1 MVSYRKIINPQVR
14 FRKHSI
20 LLFFQC
26 VVPFFR
32 SYEIQ
37 PVPSRLTS
45 GNFIQTSYN
54 VKVANI
60 FLITNTLKN
69 IYNEVYPKIPR
80 NSIGLISGLNER
92 LCFIASR
99 ATGSLSTTQGWIL
112 CFKCHR
118 YSKNDVDRLVHN
130 HLLFI
135 NFMRIG
141 LRCKSNPLPQ
151 GTSQAFLQLF
161 YFIYLKA

>member
-92 LCFIASR
+92 LCFIASWQ
-99 ATGSLSTTQGWIL
+99 LDL
-112 CFKCHR
+112 CQPLKDGFF
-118 YSKNDVDRLVHN
+118 V
-130 HLLFI
+130 
-135 NFMRIG
+135 
-141 LRCKSNPLPQ
+141 SNAIDIAK
-151 GTSQAFLQLF
+151 TMSIA
-161 YFIYLKA
+161 

>member
-1 MVSYRKIINPQVR
+1 MFAKLIRIRK
-14 FRKHSI
+14 F
-20 LLFFQC
+20 
-26 VVPFFR
+26 
-32 SYEIQ
+32 
-37 PVPSRLTS
+37 
-45 GNFIQTSYN
+45 
-54 VKVANI
+54 VANI

-118 YSKNDVDRLVHN
+118 YSKNNVDRLVHN

-135 NFMRIG
+135 NFMRLG
-141 LRCKSNPLPQ
+141 LRCKGNPLPQ

>member
-1 MVSYRKIINPQVR
+1 MASYRKIINPQVR

-99 ATGSLSTTQGWIL
+99 ATGSL
-112 CFKCHR
+112 
-118 YSKNDVDRLVHN
+118 
-130 HLLFI
+130 I

-141 LRCKSNPLPQ
+141 LRCKSKPCPKGRVKRFCN
-151 GTSQAFLQLF
+151 F
-161 YFIYLKA
+161 FILSI